1 MSRLLWKSSLWTNT
15 TPKVPATALT
25 LVGCGCI
32 GAFEVNNNAAKT
44 KLDDDTN
51 NNDLSSLSP
60 ISPLRILRP
69 NPNLEICFDTRT
81 RNAVYVQ
88 HRLVVSGEFYRKE
101 RLRFK
106 EDTTI
111 DEKYRSRNSYYHLS
125 GYDRG
130 HLAPAADFA
139 DARQLEDSYNLCN
152 VSPQNSDMNRK
163 IWAWLEDWTRQVA
176 RAAWQREHA
185 VTYVTTGP
193 LWLPRVQV
201 GEKVF
206 RYNIVGIGKPP
217 TLVMVP
223 THFFKVV
230 VVVKKDKILH
240 FACFVVPNDESA
252 NDKLVQD
259 YIVSWTDLETV
270 TGLSFYPCLADN
282 VFKVRADLLTR
293 QVSPGNGSGKLL
305 LLTDGRPN
313 NMKSISGNTLE
324 EMRHLCDDQSC
335 VPRKQR
341 Q

>member
-1 MSRLLWKSSLWTNT
+1 MVAGIFDAND
-15 TPKVPATALT
+15 
-25 LVGCGCI
+25 C
-32 GAFEVNNNAAKT
+32 AAKT
-44 KLDDDTN
+44 KLEEEN
-51 NNDLSSLSP
+51 HDLSTFSP

-88 HRLVVSGEFYRKE
+88 HRLVVDGEQSRNRRLHFHEDKTIEE
-101 RLRFK
+101 R
-106 EDTTI
+106 
-111 DEKYRSRNSYYHLS
+111 YRSRNSYYHLT

-139 DARQLEDSYNLCN
+139 DNQQLNDSYNLCN

-176 RAAWQREHA
+176 KRAWQKDRA

-201 GEKVF
+201 AEKVF

-217 TLVMVP
+217 ALVMVP

-230 VVVKKDKILH
+230 VVVKNSTILH
-240 FACFVVPNDESA
+240 FACFVVPNEDSA
-252 NDKLVQD
+252 NEKPLQNYV
-259 YIVSWTDLETV
+259 VSWSDLETV
-270 TGLSFYPCLADN
+270 TGLALYPGLVDDA
-282 VFKVRADLLTR
+282 FKARADLLT
-293 QVSPGNGSGKLL
+293 QHATPNNGSGKLL
-305 LLTDGRPN
+305 LLTDGSSSN
-313 NMKSISGNTLE
+313 KSAPVSKKTFH
-324 EMRHLCDDQSC
+324 EMRHLCDNQTC